1 LFAECKTKNTQQRP
15 SLLSAKKTLGKE
27 LLYRVQK
34 KNTWQRTFLPS
45 VFFTECFFGTRQ
57 ITSLPSARKLHS
69 ANHLALG
76 KEPVSG
82 WHMSEHLM

>member
-1 LFAECKTKNTQQRP
+1 LFTECKTKNTLQRP

-27 LLYRVQK
+27 LLCRVQK
-34 KNTWQRTFLPS
+34 KYSAKNLFA
-45 VFFTECFFGTRQ
+45 ECFFTVFFSTRQ
-57 ITSLPSARKLHS
+57 IASLPSARKLHS